1 MTRPAGSLDTF
12 AGWPSGE
19 ASPTFVALRDEPEMA
34 DRTLPR
40 ANITITLSGRV
51 MLELARMAREADTTE
66 DELVC
71 RAIRCLVQ
79 AHRGPGI
86 PRFARRLGPLA
97 LDEDG
102 PSAA

>member
-1 MTRPAGSLDTF
+1 M
-12 AGWPSGE
+12 
-19 ASPTFVALRDEPEMA
+19 ALRDEPEMA

-40 ANITITLSGRV
+40 ANITITVSGQL
-51 MLELARMAREADTTE
+51 MLELAQMAREAATTQ
-66 DELVC
+66 DELVY
-71 RAIRCLVQ
+71 RAIKCLVQ

-97 LDEDG
+97 VAEDD